1 MSDDTQDLLEFGTID
16 VFYVVWYKPEATYYL
31 SDMSPDFSEV
41 QWTKKP
47 KNGFY
52 FYTDTEAIKIKRHLG
67 KYRHGI
73 GIEPGEIDIIDE
85 ISLTYDI

>member
-31 SDMSPDFSEV
+31 SDMSPDFRHIE
-41 QWTKKP
+41 WTKISR
-47 KNGFY
+47 NGFY
-52 FYTDTEAIKIKRHLG
+52 FYTDTEAVKIKRHLS
-67 KYRHGI
+67 KSRHGI

-85 ISLTYDI
+85 INLLQD